1 MKILFNN
8 NLDYLYNAFLM
19 NPLNKLLILLTFFAS
34 LVMSSDMRESAI
46 EERTKPMG
54 SICLKGDGCGI
65 SSAGPGYKVN
75 PLAAMTSAPVEV
87 SSNKIALSEGPVHE
101 VKMLNSGA
109 DGIMVFEPAVIKI
122 SKGDTVNFVAT
133 DMSHNS
139 ASLDGMIPAGADSW
153 NGALSQDISITFT
166 EEGVYVYQC
175 TPHAMMAM
183 VGVIQV
189 GDAVNLDAVKAE
201 ASQKKSIIVSNTDR
215 LDEYLSQL

>member
-1 MKILFNN
+1 MSLTKKLIILS
-8 NLDYLYNAFLM
+8 
-19 NPLNKLLILLTFFAS
+19 TFFAS
-34 LVMSSDMRESAI
+34 LAMSSDMRESAI

-75 PLAAMTSAPVEV
+75 PLAVMTSAPVEV
-87 SSNKIALSEGPVHE
+87 SSNKIALSEGPEHE

-122 SKGDTVNFVAT
+122 SKGDTINFVAT

-201 ASQKKSIIVSNTDR
+201 ASQKKSIFVSNTDR

>member
-1 MKILFNN
+1 MSLTRKLIILS
-8 NLDYLYNAFLM
+8 
-19 NPLNKLLILLTFFAS
+19 TFFAS
-34 LVMSSDMRESAI
+34 LAMSSDMRESAI

-75 PLAAMTSAPVEV
+75 PLAAMTGAPVEV
-87 SSNKIALSEGPVHE
+87 SSNKIALSEGPEHE

-139 ASLDGMIPAGADSW
+139 ASLDGMIPAGANSW

-201 ASQKKSIIVSNTDR
+201 ASQKKSIFVSNTDR

>member
-1 MKILFNN
+1 
-8 NLDYLYNAFLM
+8 M
-19 NPLNKLLILLTFFAS
+19 NPLKKLLILLIFFAS
-34 LVMSSDMRESAI
+34 LAMSSDMRESAI

-87 SSNKIALSEGPVHE
+87 SSNKITLSEGPIHE

-189 GDAVNLDAVKAE
+189 GEAVNLDAVKAE
-201 ASQKKSIIVSNTDR
+201 ASQKKSIFVSNTDR
-215 LDEYLSQL
+215 LDDYLSQL

>member
-1 MKILFNN
+1 MSLTKKLIILS
-8 NLDYLYNAFLM
+8 
-19 NPLNKLLILLTFFAS
+19 TFFAS
-34 LVMSSDMRESAI
+34 LAMSSDMRESAI

-75 PLAAMTSAPVEV
+75 PLAVMTSAPVEV
-87 SSNKIALSEGPVHE
+87 SSNKIALSEGPEHE

-122 SKGDTVNFVAT
+122 SKGDTINFVAT

-189 GDAVNLDAVKAE
+189 GDAVNLDIVKAE
-201 ASQKKSIIVSNTDR
+201 ANQKKSIFVSNTDR
-215 LDEYLSQL
+215 LDEYLSRL

>member
-1 MKILFNN
+1 MDPLKKLIILS
-8 NLDYLYNAFLM
+8 
-19 NPLNKLLILLTFFAS
+19 TFFAS
-34 LVMSSDMRESAI
+34 LAMSSDMRESAI

-75 PLAAMTSAPVEV
+75 PLAAMTGAPVEV

-201 ASQKKSIIVSNTDR
+201 ASQKKSIFVSNTDR

>member
-1 MKILFNN
+1 MSLTKKLIILS
-8 NLDYLYNAFLM
+8 
-19 NPLNKLLILLTFFAS
+19 TFFAS
-34 LVMSSDMRESAI
+34 LAMSSDMRESAI

-75 PLAAMTSAPVEV
+75 PLASMTGAPVEV

-139 ASLDGMIPAGADSW
+139 ASLDGMIPAGANSW

-201 ASQKKSIIVSNTDR
+201 AGQKKSIFVSNTDR

>member
-1 MKILFNN
+1 MSLTKKLIILS
-8 NLDYLYNAFLM
+8 
-19 NPLNKLLILLTFFAS
+19 TFFAS
-34 LVMSSDMRESAI
+34 LAMSSDMRESAI

-75 PLAAMTSAPVEV
+75 PLAAMTGAPVEV
-87 SSNKIALSEGPVHE
+87 SSNKIALSEGPEHE

-201 ASQKKSIIVSNTDR
+201 ASQKKSIFVSNTDR

>member
-1 MKILFNN
+1 
-8 NLDYLYNAFLM
+8 M

-46 EERTKPMG
+46 EERTKPAG
-54 SICLKGDGCGI
+54 SISLKGDGCGI
-65 SSAGPGYKVN
+65 SSAGPGYKIN
-75 PLAAMTSAPVEV
+75 PLAAMASAPVEV
-87 SSNKIALSEGPVHE
+87 SSNKIALSEGPIHE

-201 ASQKKSIIVSNTDR
+201 ASQKKSIFVSNTDR

>member
-1 MKILFNN
+1 MITFK
-8 NLDYLYNAFLM
+8 
-19 NPLNKLLILLTFFAS
+19 KLLFLLAFFAS
-34 LVMSSDMRESAI
+34 LAISSDMRESAI
-46 EERTKPMG
+46 EERTKPLG
-54 SICLKGDGCGI
+54 SICIKGDGCGI

-75 PLAAMTSAPVEV
+75 PLAAMTGAPVEV

-189 GDAVNLDAVKAE
+189 GEAVNLDTVKAE
-201 ASQKKSIIVSNTDR
+201 ASQKKSIFVSNTDR

>member
-1 MKILFNN
+1 MT
-8 NLDYLYNAFLM
+8 
-19 NPLNKLLILLTFFAS
+19 LLKSSIILLTFFAS
-34 LVMSSDMRESAI
+34 LAMSSDMRESAI

-75 PLAAMTSAPVEV
+75 PLAAMTGAPVEV
-87 SSNKIALSEGPVHE
+87 SSNKIALSEGPEHE

-189 GDAVNLDAVKAE
+189 GEAVNLDAVKAE
-201 ASQKKSIIVSNTDR
+201 ASQKKSIFVSNTDR

>member
-1 MKILFNN
+1 
-8 NLDYLYNAFLM
+8 M
-19 NPLNKLLILLTFFAS
+19 NSLKQLLILLTFFVS
-34 LVMSSDMRESAI
+34 LAMSSDMRESAI
-46 EERTKPMG
+46 EERTKPLG

-75 PLAAMTSAPVEV
+75 PLAAMTGAPVEV
-87 SSNKIALSEGPVHE
+87 SSNKIALSEGPEHE

-189 GDAVNLDAVKAE
+189 GEAINLDAVKAE
-201 ASQKKSIIVSNTDR
+201 ASQKKSIFVSNTDR

>member
-1 MKILFNN
+1 
-8 NLDYLYNAFLM
+8 M
-19 NPLNKLLILLTFFAS
+19 NPLKKLLILLTFFAS
-34 LVMSSDMRESAI
+34 LAMSSDMRESAI

-75 PLAAMTSAPVEV
+75 PLAAMTGAPVEV

-201 ASQKKSIIVSNTDR
+201 ASQKKSIFVSNTDR

>member
-1 MKILFNN
+1 
-8 NLDYLYNAFLM
+8 M

-46 EERTKPMG
+46 EERTKPAG

-65 SSAGPGYKVN
+65 SSAGPGYKIN
-75 PLAAMTSAPVEV
+75 PLAAMASAPVEV

-201 ASQKKSIIVSNTDR
+201 ASQKKSIFVSNTDR

>member
-1 MKILFNN
+1 
-8 NLDYLYNAFLM
+8 M
-19 NPLNKLLILLTFFAS
+19 NPLKKLLILLTFFAS
-34 LVMSSDMRESAI
+34 LAMSSDMRESAI
-46 EERTKPMG
+46 EERTKPLG

-75 PLAAMTSAPVEV
+75 PLAAMTGAPVEV

-122 SKGDTVNFVAT
+122 SKGDSVNFVAT

-201 ASQKKSIIVSNTDR
+201 ASQKKSIFVSNTDR

>member
-1 MKILFNN
+1 
-8 NLDYLYNAFLM
+8 M
-19 NPLNKLLILLTFFAS
+19 NPLKKLLIILTFSAS
-34 LVMSSDMRESAI
+34 LAMSSDMRESAI

-75 PLAAMTSAPVEV
+75 PLAAMTGAPVEV

-201 ASQKKSIIVSNTDR
+201 ASQKKSIFVSNTDR

>member
-1 MKILFNN
+1 MSLTKKLIILS
-8 NLDYLYNAFLM
+8 
-19 NPLNKLLILLTFFAS
+19 TFFAS
-34 LVMSSDMRESAI
+34 LAMSSDMRESAI

-75 PLAAMTSAPVEV
+75 PLAAMTGAPVEV

-189 GDAVNLDAVKAE
+189 GEAVNLDTVKAE
-201 ASQKKSIIVSNTDR
+201 ASQKKSIFVSNTDR

>member
-1 MKILFNN
+1 
-8 NLDYLYNAFLM
+8 M
-19 NPLNKLLILLTFFAS
+19 NPLKKLLILSTFFAS
-34 LVMSSDMRESAI
+34 LAMSSDMRESAI

-75 PLAAMTSAPVEV
+75 PLAAMTGAPVEV
-87 SSNKIALSEGPVHE
+87 SSNKIALSEGPEHE

-201 ASQKKSIIVSNTDR
+201 ASQKKSIFVSNTDR

>member
-1 MKILFNN
+1 MSHYET
-8 NLDYLYNAFLM
+8 NLDKNNANFVPLTPLSFLLRAKDIYP
-19 NPLNKLLILLTFFAS
+19 NYEAIVYENRKYTWSEVYKRCVKFAS
-34 LVMSSDMRESAI
+34 
-46 EERTKPMG
+46 
-54 SICLKGDGCGI
+54 
-65 SSAGPGYKVN
+65 
-75 PLAAMTSAPVEV
+75 
-87 SSNKIALSEGPVHE
+87 ALSKIG
-101 VKMLNSGA
+101 
-109 DGIMVFEPAVIKI
+109 I

-201 ASQKKSIIVSNTDR
+201 ASQKKSIFVSNTDR

>member
-1 MKILFNN
+1 MSLTKKLIILS
-8 NLDYLYNAFLM
+8 
-19 NPLNKLLILLTFFAS
+19 TFFAS
-34 LVMSSDMRESAI
+34 LAMSSDMRESAI

-75 PLAAMTSAPVEV
+75 PLAVMTSAPVEV
-87 SSNKIALSEGPVHE
+87 SSNKIALSEGPEHE

-122 SKGDTVNFVAT
+122 SKGDTINFVAT

-189 GDAVNLDAVKAE
+189 GEAINLDTVKAE
-201 ASQKKSIIVSNTDR
+201 ASQKKSIFVSNTDR

>member
-1 MKILFNN
+1 
-8 NLDYLYNAFLM
+8 M
-19 NPLNKLLILLTFFAS
+19 NPSKKLLILLTFFAS
-34 LVMSSDMRESAI
+34 LAMSSDMRESAI

-75 PLAAMTSAPVEV
+75 PLAAMTGAPVEV

-201 ASQKKSIIVSNTDR
+201 ASQKKSIFVSNTDR

>member
-1 MKILFNN
+1 MSLTKKLIILS
-8 NLDYLYNAFLM
+8 
-19 NPLNKLLILLTFFAS
+19 TFFAS
-34 LVMSSDMRESAI
+34 LAMSSDMRESAI

-75 PLAAMTSAPVEV
+75 PLAAMTGAAVEV

-189 GDAVNLDAVKAE
+189 GEAVNLDAVKAE
-201 ASQKKSIIVSNTDR
+201 ASQKKSIFVSNTDR

>member
-1 MKILFNN
+1 MSLTK
-8 NLDYLYNAFLM
+8 
-19 NPLNKLLILLTFFAS
+19 KLIILLTFFAS
-34 LVMSSDMRESAI
+34 LAMSSDMRESAI

-75 PLAAMTSAPVEV
+75 PLAAMTGAAVEV
-87 SSNKIALSEGPVHE
+87 SPNKIALSEGPVHE

-139 ASLDGMIPAGADSW
+139 ASLDGMIPAGANSW

-189 GDAVNLDAVKAE
+189 GEAVNLDAVKAE
-201 ASQKKSIIVSNTDR
+201 ASQKKSIFVSNTDR

>member
-1 MKILFNN
+1 MITFK
-8 NLDYLYNAFLM
+8 
-19 NPLNKLLILLTFFAS
+19 KLLFLLAFFAS
-34 LVMSSDMRESAI
+34 LAISSDMRESAI
-46 EERTKPMG
+46 EERTKPLG
-54 SICLKGDGCGI
+54 SVCIKGDGCGI

-75 PLAAMTSAPVEV
+75 PLAAMTGAPVEV
-87 SSNKIALSEGPVHE
+87 TSNKIALSEGPVHE

-189 GDAVNLDAVKAE
+189 GEAINLDTVKAE
-201 ASQKKSIIVSNTDR
+201 ASQKKSIFVSNTDR

>member
-1 MKILFNN
+1 MSLTRKLIILS
-8 NLDYLYNAFLM
+8 
-19 NPLNKLLILLTFFAS
+19 TFFAS
-34 LVMSSDMRESAI
+34 LAMSSDMRESAI

-75 PLAAMTSAPVEV
+75 PLAAMTGAPVEV

-189 GDAVNLDAVKAE
+189 GEAVNLDAVKAE
-201 ASQKKSIIVSNTDR
+201 ASQKKSIFVSNTDR

>member
-1 MKILFNN
+1 
-8 NLDYLYNAFLM
+8 M

-75 PLAAMTSAPVEV
+75 PLAAMTGAPVEV

-201 ASQKKSIIVSNTDR
+201 ASQKKSIFVSNTDR

>member
-1 MKILFNN
+1 MSLTRKLIILS
-8 NLDYLYNAFLM
+8 
-19 NPLNKLLILLTFFAS
+19 TFFAS
-34 LVMSSDMRESAI
+34 LAMSSDMRESAI

-75 PLAAMTSAPVEV
+75 PLAAMTGAPFEL

-201 ASQKKSIIVSNTDR
+201 ASQKKSIFVSNTDR

>member
-1 MKILFNN
+1 
-8 NLDYLYNAFLM
+8 M

-34 LVMSSDMRESAI
+34 LAMSSDMRESAI
-46 EERTKPMG
+46 EERTKPAG

-65 SSAGPGYKVN
+65 SSAGPGYKIN
-75 PLAAMTSAPVEV
+75 PLAAMASAPVEV
-87 SSNKIALSEGPVHE
+87 SSNKIALSEGPIHE

-201 ASQKKSIIVSNTDR
+201 ASQKKSIFVSNTDR

>member
-1 MKILFNN
+1 MSLTRKLIILS
-8 NLDYLYNAFLM
+8 
-19 NPLNKLLILLTFFAS
+19 TFFAS
-34 LVMSSDMRESAI
+34 LAMSSDMRESAI

-75 PLAAMTSAPVEV
+75 PLAVMTGAPVEV

-139 ASLDGMIPAGADSW
+139 ASLEGMIPAGADSW

-201 ASQKKSIIVSNTDR
+201 ASQKKSIFVSNTDR

>member
-1 MKILFNN
+1 M
-8 NLDYLYNAFLM
+8 D
-19 NPLNKLLILLTFFAS
+19 PLKKLLILLTFFAS
-34 LVMSSDMRESAI
+34 LLMSSDMRESAI

-75 PLAAMTSAPVEV
+75 PLAAMTGAPVEV

-139 ASLDGMIPAGADSW
+139 ASLDGMIPAGANSW

-201 ASQKKSIIVSNTDR
+201 ASQKKSIFVSNTDR

>member
-1 MKILFNN
+1 
-8 NLDYLYNAFLM
+8 M
-19 NPLNKLLILLTFFAS
+19 NPLKKLLILLTFFAS
-34 LVMSSDMRESAI
+34 LAISSDMRESAI

-75 PLAAMTSAPVEV
+75 PLAAMTGAPVEV

-189 GDAVNLDAVKAE
+189 GEAFNLDAVKAE
-201 ASQKKSIIVSNTDR
+201 ASQKKSIFVSNTDR
-215 LDEYLSQL
+215 LDEYLSRL

>member
-1 MKILFNN
+1 
-8 NLDYLYNAFLM
+8 M
-19 NPLNKLLILLTFFAS
+19 NPLKKLLILLTFFAS
-34 LVMSSDMRESAI
+34 FAMSSDMRESAI

-75 PLAAMTSAPVEV
+75 PLAAMTGAPVEAI
-87 SSNKIALSEGPVHE
+87 SNKIALSEGPVHE

-201 ASQKKSIIVSNTDR
+201 ASQKKSIFVSNTDR

>member
-1 MKILFNN
+1 MSVSKKI
-8 NLDYLYNAFLM
+8 
-19 NPLNKLLILLTFFAS
+19 LILLTFFVSFA
-34 LVMSSDMRESAI
+34 MSSDMRESAI

-54 SICLKGDGCGI
+54 SVCLKGDGCGI

-75 PLAAMTSAPVEV
+75 PLAAMTGAPVEV

-201 ASQKKSIIVSNTDR
+201 ASQKKSIFVSNTDR

>member
-1 MKILFNN
+1 MSLTK
-8 NLDYLYNAFLM
+8 
-19 NPLNKLLILLTFFAS
+19 KLIILLTFFAS
-34 LVMSSDMRESAI
+34 LAMSSDMRESAI

-65 SSAGPGYKVN
+65 PSAGPGYKVN
-75 PLAAMTSAPVEV
+75 PLAAMTGAAVEV
-87 SSNKIALSEGPVHE
+87 SSNKIALSEGPEHE

-189 GDAVNLDAVKAE
+189 GEAVNLDAVKAE
-201 ASQKKSIIVSNTDR
+201 ASQKKSIFVSNTDR

>member
-1 MKILFNN
+1 
-8 NLDYLYNAFLM
+8 M
-19 NPLNKLLILLTFFAS
+19 NPLKKLLILSTFFAS
-34 LVMSSDMRESAI
+34 LAMSSDMRESAI

-75 PLAAMTSAPVEV
+75 PLAAMTGAPVEV

-201 ASQKKSIIVSNTDR
+201 ASQKKSIFVSNTDR

>member
-1 MKILFNN
+1 
-8 NLDYLYNAFLM
+8 M
-19 NPLNKLLILLTFFAS
+19 NPLKKLLILLTFFAS

-75 PLAAMTSAPVEV
+75 PLAAMTGAPVEV

-201 ASQKKSIIVSNTDR
+201 ASQKKSIFVSNTDR
-215 LDEYLSQL
+215 LDEYLSRL

>member
-1 MKILFNN
+1 MNFTKKLIILS
-8 NLDYLYNAFLM
+8 
-19 NPLNKLLILLTFFAS
+19 TFFAS
-34 LVMSSDMRESAI
+34 LAMSSDMRESAI

-75 PLAAMTSAPVEV
+75 PLAAMTGAPVEV
-87 SSNKIALSEGPVHE
+87 SSNKIALSEGPEHE

-201 ASQKKSIIVSNTDR
+201 ASQKKSIFVSNTDR

>member
-1 MKILFNN
+1 MSLTRKLIILS
-8 NLDYLYNAFLM
+8 
-19 NPLNKLLILLTFFAS
+19 TFFAS
-34 LVMSSDMRESAI
+34 LAMSSDMRESAI

-75 PLAAMTSAPVEV
+75 PLAVMTGAPVEV

-201 ASQKKSIIVSNTDR
+201 ASQKKSIFVSNTDR

>member
-1 MKILFNN
+1 MNLTRKLIILS
-8 NLDYLYNAFLM
+8 
-19 NPLNKLLILLTFFAS
+19 TFFAS
-34 LVMSSDMRESAI
+34 LAISSDMRESAI

-75 PLAAMTSAPVEV
+75 PLAAMTGAPVEV
-87 SSNKIALSEGPVHE
+87 SSNKIALSEGPEHE

-201 ASQKKSIIVSNTDR
+201 ASQKKSIFVSNTDR

>member
-1 MKILFNN
+1 MSLTKKLIILS
-8 NLDYLYNAFLM
+8 
-19 NPLNKLLILLTFFAS
+19 TFFAS
-34 LVMSSDMRESAI
+34 LAMSSDMRESAI

-75 PLAAMTSAPVEV
+75 PLAAMTGAPVEV
-87 SSNKIALSEGPVHE
+87 SSNKIALSEGPEHE

-139 ASLDGMIPAGADSW
+139 ASLNGMIPAGADSW

-201 ASQKKSIIVSNTDR
+201 ASQKKSIFVSNTDR